1 MLIAGRRCNNKL
13 TAKED
18 AKSKKSRP
26 LFNALT
32 LRTTTS
38 ERVERGGICNVV
50 YLCTTFMQSTRVK
63 SMAATRLPAADH
75 QMPLQRLAYPRHMIT
90 ALPRYVK
97 MPTSCQWHTDTS
109 ASSHSDPTPTPTQRL
124 IHPIRVK
131 GLLTRDDQMS
141 LDLLFQPLPLS
152 SDRSSRS

>member
-1 MLIAGRRCNNKL
+1 MMRGSRGERRCCVALIAERRCNNKL

-18 AKSKKSRP
+18 AKSKKKSRL

-38 ERVERGGICNVV
+38 ERVERGGICDVV

-63 SMAATRLPAADH
+63 SMVATRLPAADH
-75 QMPLQRLAYPRHMIT
+75 QMPLQRLACPRHMIT

-109 ASSHSDPTPTPTQRL
+109 AGAHSNPTPIPTL
-124 IHPIRVK
+124 DTSH
-131 GLLTRDDQMS
+131 TRERIAYS
-141 LDLLFQPLPLS
+141 
-152 SDRSSRS
+152 